1 MANLQHK
8 NENNWIYNEL
18 FISLRLEWKYK
29 IKPDMEIKKSQSA
42 DLNNKKL
49 LFVEIGFVIALLFVY
64 GAFEYKSKEKKEAV
78 LAAET
83 TEIIEEEI
91 IPITQENTPPPPEI
105 AKIPVL
111 SDVIDIVD
119 DDITVEDNVL
129 SLEDDASLGVELMDY
144 VSEVEEEVV
153 EEEAIPYAIV
163 EEKPKFQGGDA
174 NTFSA
179 WVNKNLVYPEVARE
193 NGVSGRVLL
202 QFTVNATGS
211 VTNVKVVRGVDPAL
225 DKEAVRVISSS
236 PKWTPGKQRDRSVPV
251 TYNFPVVFQLR

>member
-1 MANLQHK
+1 
-8 NENNWIYNEL
+8 
-18 FISLRLEWKYK
+18 
-29 IKPDMEIKKSQSA
+29 MEIKKSQSA

-193 NGVSGRVLL
+193 NGA
-202 QFTVNATGS
+202 NGS